1 MTGNILYRQSRLS
14 IALLLVMV
22 LTASTSFG
30 AEMIVRDF
38 KLLPTDQTAI
48 NSATM
53 KKDQNGRTAALI
65 KIYTN
70 LNESQTYFDNGVMGI
85 VARENKP
92 GQIWLYIPA
101 RSQSL
106 LITNRNYSPL
116 RYPFEEEIE
125 AGKTYSM
132 HLTTEG
138 KVVNLVASVRNTP
151 IFVDGDSVGVSPHE
165 IYLGYGEHEVRAQ
178 QGMMLYQGVINVS
191 QHGPTRFELPMED
204 ESRKYSDVTVTVPG
218 NADIYFEGNKVGVG
232 EWSRRLLGGTYSV
245 EIKKENCEPQIISFI
260 ATAGKPTLV
269 ECPAPVPYRG
279 YLSIEVN
286 PGSGAKIY
294 EGDTIVAE
302 NRLSK
307 LLPIGPRTYFFQKKG
322 YEPIRRTFLVVANT
336 ETVDTVILQRIQYI
350 RPNSV
355 YGDLA
360 FTYGPAY
367 GVTASIG
374 GFYRNINLEVGY
386 TLGLGRSNEVYW
398 YENGASGAFDSS
410 CTYTMDELT
419 VKAGYQLSFLSR
431 LGLTPR
437 IGYMGQ
443 RLRGGTRGNGA
454 MCHDLTVGARFIFKP
469 VPYFGVFIEPE
480 YAVPVMVN
488 QLYSDISKHGG
499 FSKGGFY
506 VSAGLSF
513 SLNI

>member
-1 MTGNILYRQSRLS
+1 MTGVFFRRLFS
-14 IALLLVMV
+14 YAIIIFFISLATTLSAYSADML
-22 LTASTSFG
+22 
-30 AEMIVRDF
+30 VRDF

-48 NSATM
+48 NSTTM
-53 KKDQNGRTAALI
+53 KKDQNGNTAALI

-70 LNESQTYFDNGVMGI
+70 LNENQTYFDNGVMGI

-101 RSQSL
+101 RSQSIQ
-106 LITNRNYSPL
+106 ITNRNYSPL
-116 RYPFEEEIE
+116 RYAFGEEIQ

-132 HLTTEG
+132 QLTTEG
-138 KVVNLVASVRNTP
+138 KVVNLVASVRYAS
-151 IFVDGDSVGVSPHE
+151 IYVDGDSVGVSPHE

-178 QGMMLYQGVINVS
+178 QGMMLYRDIINVTQS
-191 QHGPTRFELPMED
+191 GPSRFELPMED

-218 NADIYFEGNKVGVG
+218 NADIYFDGNKVGVG
-232 EWSRRLLGGTYSV
+232 EWSRRLLGGTYSI
-245 EIKKENCEPQIISFI
+245 EIKKENCEPQIVSFI
-260 ATAGKPTLV
+260 ATAGKPTFV

-286 PGSGAKIY
+286 PASGTKIS

-307 LLPIGPRTYFFQKKG
+307 LLPIGTRTYVFQKKG
-322 YEPIRRTFLVVANT
+322 YEPIRRTFRVVANT

-355 YGDLA
+355 YGDLTI
-360 FTYGPAY
+360 TYGPAY
-367 GVTASIG
+367 GGTARIG
-374 GFYRNINLEVGY
+374 GFCSNINLEFGY
-386 TLGLGRSNEVYW
+386 TLGFGRSGEVYW
-398 YENGASGAFDSS
+398 YDNDASGSYEDS

-419 VKAGYQLSFLSR
+419 AKAGYQFSFLNR

-437 IGYMGQ
+437 VGYMMQ
-443 RLRGGTRGNGA
+443 RLRGGSHGNGA
-454 MCHDLTVGARFIFKP
+454 MCHDITVGARLIFKP
-469 VPYFGVFIEPE
+469 IPFFGIFIEPE
-480 YAVPVMVN
+480 YAVPVVVN
-488 QLYSDISKHGG
+488 QLFSDISSHGG

-506 VSAGLSF
+506 ISAGLSF
-513 SLNI
+513 SFSL

>member
-1 MTGNILYRQSRLS
+1 MTGEPSKRLPLLY
-14 IALLLVMV
+14 IAFLLISFIAAPSV
-22 LTASTSFG
+22 FG

-38 KLLPTDQTAI
+38 KMLPTDQTAI

-53 KKDQNGRTAALI
+53 KKDQNGKTAALI

-106 LITNRNYSPL
+106 LITNRNYAPL

-138 KVVNLVASVRNTP
+138 KIVNLVASVRRAT
-151 IFVDGDSVGVSPHE
+151 IYVDGDSVGLSPHE

-178 QGMMLYQGVINVS
+178 QGMMLYQGVINVT
-191 QHGPTRFELPMED
+191 QHGATRFELPMED
-204 ESRKYSDVTVTVPG
+204 ESKKYSDVTVTVPG
-218 NADIYFEGNKVGVG
+218 NADIYFEGDKVGVG
-232 EWSRRLLGGTYSV
+232 EWTRRLLAGTYTV
-245 EIKKENCEPQIISFI
+245 EVKKENCEPQIVSFI
-260 ATAGKPTLV
+260 ATGEKPTLV

-286 PGSGAKIY
+286 PTSGTKIY
-294 EGDTIVAE
+294 EEDAIVAE

-307 LLPIGPRTYFFQKKG
+307 LLPIGSHTYLFQKKG
-322 YEPIRRTFLVVANT
+322 YESVRKTFQVAPNT
-336 ETVDTVILQRIQYI
+336 ETVDTVVLQRIQYVS
-350 RPNSV
+350 PNAV

-367 GVTASIG
+367 GATVRVG
-374 GFYRNINLEVGY
+374 GYFHNFNVEVGY
-386 TLGLGRSNEVYW
+386 TLGLGRSGEVHW
-398 YENGASGAFDSS
+398 YENDGVYDGS
-410 CTYTMDELT
+410 CTYTMDEVT
-419 VKAGYQLSFLSR
+419 AKAGYQFSFLHR

-437 IGYMGQ
+437 LGYMGQ
-443 RLRGGTRGNGA
+443 RLRGGTHGNGA
-454 MCHDLTVGARFIFKP
+454 MCHDLTVGARFAFKP
-469 VPYFGVFIEPE
+469 VPYLGIFIEPE
-480 YAVPVMVN
+480 YAIPVVVN
-488 QLYSDISKHGG
+488 QLYSDISAHGG
-499 FSKGGFY
+499 FVKGGFY

-513 SLNI
+513 SLSL